1 MTFDREP
8 DLDNANVGMPDT
20 RILGMIQYIK
30 EVTKSV
36 ASFFVVLEVFM
47 VKINGE
53 ELNIAGKTVA
63 EYLATTN
70 YDPKRIAV
78 ERNGDIVPKAQY
90 GETVLKDGDSVEV
103 VSFVGGG

>member
-1 MTFDREP
+1 
-8 DLDNANVGMPDT
+8 
-20 RILGMIQYIK
+20 
-30 EVTKSV
+30 
-36 ASFFVVLEVFM
+36 M
-47 VKINGE
+47 VKFNGE
-53 ELNIAGKTVA
+53 ELNIAGKPVA

-90 GETVLKDGDSVEV
+90 DETVLKDGDSVEV

>member
-1 MTFDREP
+1 
-8 DLDNANVGMPDT
+8 
-20 RILGMIQYIK
+20 
-30 EVTKSV
+30 
-36 ASFFVVLEVFM
+36 M

-53 ELNIAGKTVA
+53 EKNVSGMTVA

-90 GETVLKDGDSVEV
+90 DNTALQDGANVEV